1 MNDLCFA
8 VEKMRLKFEEN
19 EFSITITSG
28 VEECD
33 FNSPLEDLLKS
44 ADEKLYMGKNSGR
57 NKVVV

>member
-1 MNDLCFA
+1 
-8 VEKMRLKFEEN
+8 
-19 EFSITITSG
+19 